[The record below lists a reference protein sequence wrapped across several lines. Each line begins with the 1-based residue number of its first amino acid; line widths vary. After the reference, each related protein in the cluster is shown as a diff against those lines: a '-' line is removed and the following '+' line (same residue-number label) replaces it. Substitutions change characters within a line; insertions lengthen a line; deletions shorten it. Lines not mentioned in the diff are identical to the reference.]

1 MLKFKSLILYLA
13 ILIFFGNQVFAN
25 QVFTFN
31 NQVGPI
37 KPSKYSVAEKNDPYG
52 RIASSY
58 IIPERWTNI
67 ISPLNDLKV
76 VQDWSLTDSKV
87 YEVIASLN
95 PETRLLGPANH
106 PSKEHCWKLLTED
119 PEWNK
124 KIIKLAKKF
133 H

>member
-1 MLKFKSLILYLA
+1 MLCFASL
-13 ILIFFGNQVFAN
+13 FFFVNQIYAN
-25 QVFTFN
+25 QLFS
-31 NQVGPI
+31 VGPI
-37 KPSKYSVAEKNDPYG
+37 KPSKYTLAEKNDPFG